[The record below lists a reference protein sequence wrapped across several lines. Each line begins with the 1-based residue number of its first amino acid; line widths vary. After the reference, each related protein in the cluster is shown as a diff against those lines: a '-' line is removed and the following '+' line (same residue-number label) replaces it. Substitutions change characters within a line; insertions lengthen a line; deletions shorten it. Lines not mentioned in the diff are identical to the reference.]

1 MYINVII
8 FKSLIFTLFSWETQI
23 NYWSLES
30 YSWFWILLNLFQKIS
45 IGEKEAG
52 QKERRNEAESVSNCL
67 KSHHT
72 VYDMI
77 IIIMILVSDGIT
89 IITVLKISQL
99 YNEVNCINI

>member
-45 IGEKEAG
+45 IGREGGRTERKEK
-52 QKERRNEAESVSNCL
+52 
-67 KSHHT
+67 
-72 VYDMI
+72 
-77 IIIMILVSDGIT
+77 
-89 IITVLKISQL
+89 
-99 YNEVNCINI
+99 